1 MPRSSQTG
9 GLSVPKMVERLRDD
23 GQPTIF
29 VITGGTIA
37 PFEVRFD
44 EFREGKMEPAKKVAR
59 VRKRRVHVRLR
70 EFTHLRVILHIPRV

>member
-1 MPRSSQTG
+1 MPHSSQTG
-9 GLSVPKMVERLRDD
+9 ALSVPKMVERLRAD

-29 VITGGTIA
+29 IITGGIIA

-59 VRKRRVHVRLR
+59 VRKRSSRSVR
-70 EFTHLRVILHIPRV
+70 EFTHLRVILHVPYV